1 VTRLGIGSYAFAWA
15 AGVPGRPRPAAPLDS
30 FGLVA
35 LARDLGVRLVQMCDN
50 VPLPG
55 EEDLP
60 RLSAE
65 ALRAGVTVEL
75 GTRGTE
81 PEHLRRM
88 LDAARVLQSP
98 LVRTLIAA
106 PGSAALAEAEKNVRA
121 VLAAYESAGVTI
133 AIENYEAQKA
143 EELAS
148 MVRRCGSPRL
158 GVCLDTVNSLGA
170 LEGMDRVL
178 DELLPLAVSIHV
190 KDFTVR
196 RLDHQMG
203 FLIEGAATGTGR
215 LDIPRLLERAAAFAR
230 EPGIILEQWTP
241 WQDSLEATVRLERA
255 WAGQGIEHLR
265 RWITS

>member
-1 VTRLGIGSYAFAWA
+1 
-15 AGVPGRPRPAAPLDS
+15 
-30 FGLVA
+30 
-35 LARDLGVRLVQMCDN
+35 
-50 VPLPG
+50 
-55 EEDLP
+55 
-60 RLSAE
+60 
-65 ALRAGVTVEL
+65 
-75 GTRGTE
+75 
-81 PEHLRRM
+81 
-88 LDAARVLQSP
+88 
-98 LVRTLIAA
+98 
-106 PGSAALAEAEKNVRA
+106 
-121 VLAAYESAGVTI
+121 
-133 AIENYEAQKA
+133 
-143 EELAS
+143 
-148 MVRRCGSPRL
+148 
-158 GVCLDTVNSLGA
+158 
-170 LEGMDRVL
+170 VL